1 MYLVTVLEKSGDH
14 GCLAVQSWPPIS
26 CPSVSQTIPPCPP
39 KKPNDIARKS
49 QKHKRRGP
57 VPRHTSATARSD
69 HAALC
74 ERPPEAPSPL
84 CPSRPLGRP
93 PCATSFH
100 CFAPPVDRGAPRP
113 GIARGGPAPRS
124 RGGRP
129 SLPPPPR
136 TSTGVALARRPPPPS
151 PPTPPTPQSTLA
163 NPRRAPS
170 SLVGG
175 CARPPLCSAPHG
187 AGGVWGRR
195 PPRRPRRSPDGPSR
209 AADAR
214 AAGRPPLGRRRV
226 GGGGGDGSVGSGG
239 RARLFP
245 GGPPP
250 VPHRFLLFRGGVRPR
265 GPAPTPAAAVDGSG
279 SGGGNG
285 RRRARLFP
293 RRAPVARVGRGRNGR
308 AGRGGP
314 PPAP

>member
-39 KKPNDIARKS
+39 KKPNDIARKL

-113 GIARGGPAPRS
+113 GIARGGPAPR
-124 RGGRP
+124 RGGGP
-129 SLPPPPR
+129 
-136 TSTGVALARRPPPPS
+136 G
-151 PPTPPTPQSTLA
+151 
-163 NPRRAPS
+163 
-170 SLVGG
+170 
-175 CARPPLCSAPHG
+175 
-187 AGGVWGRR
+187 
-195 PPRRPRRSPDGPSR
+195 RRPRRRGGPAGGRGEGRYRQTVTARRCRPR
-209 AADAR
+209 AAPR
-214 AAGRPPLGRRRV
+214 A
-226 GGGGGDGSVGSGG
+226 GGVMGPRGG
-239 RARLFP
+239 RLCDPRRAQRRSQQLQDGTTSAP
-245 GGPPP
+245 GQ
-250 VPHRFLLFRGGVRPR
+250 
-265 GPAPTPAAAVDGSG
+265 
-279 SGGGNG
+279 
-285 RRRARLFP
+285 RRARKTTKK
-293 RRAPVARVGRGRNGR
+293 RN
-308 AGRGGP
+308 P
-314 PPAP
+314 